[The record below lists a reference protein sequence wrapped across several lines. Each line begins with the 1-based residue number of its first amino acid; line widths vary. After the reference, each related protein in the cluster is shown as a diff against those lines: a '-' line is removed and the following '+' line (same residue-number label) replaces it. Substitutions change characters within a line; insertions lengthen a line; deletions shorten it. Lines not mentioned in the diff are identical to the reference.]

1 MTNLNPMR
9 RQKIT
14 RSLRISGETDELV
27 QNHANELGC
36 DNISQGYQYFIDLG
50 LKIYRYKVKL
60 ESDPDLEP
68 QVREEFQETIS
79 KITNEKIMFE
89 EVSKMPERKVR
100 AIKEMMT
107 MDLERRFDKD

>member
-1 MTNLNPMR
+1 MNLNPMK

-50 LKIYRYKVKL
+50 LKIYRYKLEL
-60 ESDPDLEP
+60 ESDPNLEP
-68 QVREEFQETIS
+68 QVREEFQEMIS

-100 AIKEMMT
+100 ALREMMT
-107 MDLERRFDKD
+107 MELENRYDKD

>member
-1 MTNLNPMR
+1 MNLNPMK

-50 LKIYRYKVKL
+50 LKIYRYKLEL
-60 ESDPDLEP
+60 ESDPNLEP

-79 KITNEKIMFE
+79 KITNEKVMFE

-100 AIKEMMT
+100 ALREMMT
-107 MDLERRFDKD
+107 MDLEKRYDKD